1 MKGVQTCLPFGS
13 CLGIT
18 WSVRCCII
26 QTALQDVLGNYLTQ
40 LCSVP
45 KILRVI
51 LHVPWLPSAWQKLS
65 SKWSDAHLLCFLWQL
80 LPWEN
85 SLCLHSEEALG
96 RTERHAESIR
106 ERYRRYWVQ
115 CTKNILVHHGSPWL
129 HHDPRVSFSTT
140 AEFSYHREK
149 YTLVLNAGHIFKY
162 IFLLLHFLLK
172 IERAKKEKSAAMQLH
187 HRWTRDQ
194 EKCRTG
200 VIQWPPHTFPST
212 KGTVLSFSQKN
223 TSHVPSEWI

>member
-26 QTALQDVLGNYLTQ
+26 QTALQAVLGNYLTQ

-45 KILRVI
+45 KILGVI

-65 SKWSDAHLLCFLWQL
+65 FKWSDAHLLCFPWQL

-85 SLCLHSEEALG
+85 SLRLHSEEALG

-106 ERYRRYWVQ
+106 ERDIEDTGFSVLKIFL
-115 CTKNILVHHGSPWL
+115 CTMAVHGYIMTLVFFSELQENFHIEKYILV
-129 HHDPRVSFSTT
+129 
-140 AEFSYHREK
+140 
-149 YTLVLNAGHIFKY
+149 AGHIFKY

-172 IERAKKEKSAAMQLH
+172 IERAEKEKSAAMQLH

-200 VIQWPPHTFPST
+200 VIRWPPHTFPST
-212 KGTVLSFSQKN
+212 KDTVLSFSQNN

>member
-26 QTALQDVLGNYLTQ
+26 QTALQAVLGNYLTQ

-45 KILRVI
+45 KILWVI

-85 SLCLHSEEALG
+85 SLRLHSEEALG

-106 ERYRRYWVQ
+106 ERYRGYWVQ

-129 HHDPRVSFSTT
+129 HHDPRVSFRTT
-140 AEFSYHREK
+140 GEFSYRKVHISCWTYFSVYISSFALSVENWKSKKRVLPCN
-149 YTLVLNAGHIFKY
+149 YTTGGHVTRKNAGQAWSGDHRI
-162 IFLLLHFLLK
+162 HFLL
-172 IERAKKEKSAAMQLH
+172 Q
-187 HRWTRDQ
+187 
-194 EKCRTG
+194 RTPFYHSLRR
-200 VIQWPPHTFPST
+200 IQ
-212 KGTVLSFSQKN
+212 VM
-223 TSHVPSEWI
+223 SHLNEYN